1 MKRILI
7 SILLSLIALSL
18 SAQGRLPFYD
28 KGYAGNVELGFLV
41 KSYPY
46 ATLSSTHG
54 YCFGRGW
61 FIGLGA
67 AFETGLYPR
76 QMEKK
81 PDGPPVNP
89 YLPDSPPREGFLVT
103 KYPYEG
109 DMMVKMFLDLRKTF
123 FLDHVI
129 LYADVKYGSP
139 FNLAEPFGFGDFVR
153 PSVGIVLRNRL
164 GLSAGVDWSS
174 YPYPDAGTD
183 VVRPKQ
189 ITLPY
194 IGIAFQ
200 F

>member
-7 SILLSLIALSL
+7 CILLSLTALSL
-18 SAQGRLPFYD
+18 SAQEKMPFYD
-28 KGYAGNVELGFLV
+28 KGYAGNVELGGLV

-46 ATLSSTHG
+46 ATLSTTHG
-54 YCFGRGW
+54 YCFGKGW

-67 AFETGLYPR
+67 AFETGLYH
-76 QMEKK
+76 
-81 PDGPPVNP
+81 PDI
-89 YLPDSPPREGFLVT
+89 PPREGFSTT

-123 FLDHVI
+123 LLDQV
-129 LYADVKYGSP
+129 LLFADVKYGSP

-153 PSVGIVLRNRL
+153 PSIGIVLRSRL
-164 GLSAGVDWSS
+164 GLSTGVDWSS

-183 VVRPKQ
+183 VVHPKQ

-194 IGIAFQ
+194 IGIAYQ

>member
-7 SILLSLIALSL
+7 CILLSLTALSL
-18 SAQGRLPFYD
+18 SAQEKMPFYD
-28 KGYAGNVELGFLV
+28 KGYAGNVELGGLV

-46 ATLSSTHG
+46 GTRSTTHG
-54 YCFGRGW
+54 YCFGKGW

-76 QMEKK
+76 MMEKK
-81 PDGPPVNP
+81 PDGPPV
-89 YLPDSPPREGFLVT
+89 YAYDPDIPPREGFSTT

-123 FLDHVI
+123 LLDQV
-129 LYADVKYGSP
+129 LLFADVKYGSP

-153 PSVGIVLRNRL
+153 PSIGIVLRSRL
-164 GLSAGVDWSS
+164 GLSTGVDWSS

-183 VVRPKQ
+183 VVHPKQ

-194 IGIAFQ
+194 IGIAYQ